1 MSASHVKSPFGPLPE
16 SFHHNIPHGREQE
29 QAEISPLQGAQEV
42 SPWSGAIGY
51 FRSKRAVVTKILL
64 VHQLLEVLRG
74 SQADRQHLV

>member
-1 MSASHVKSPFGPLPE
+1 MVKSRADRG
-16 SFHHNIPHGREQE
+16 GRG
-29 QAEISPLQGAQEV
+29 AAPSGANFSPLRGRVQEV